1 LITACGT
8 PPVAAMLAQVATPGG
23 GAGGGGLGGGGLG
36 LGGGGL
42 GLGGGLHVAGAP
54 AVWQFMLYGHDGF
67 REDVG
72 QAAGATAAVAV
83 LPVPSTQA

>member
-1 LITACGT
+1 MITACGT

-83 LPVPSTQA
+83 LPVPSTQV